1 MLTRKIYSD
10 PTMRLFDDIFND
22 MLSTSSTTARMPK
35 HNVIENDKE
44 FKIELSLAGV
54 KKDDINIDID
64 KDVMIIKAERK
75 EVKDV
80 QYNRK
85 QTYFGQYERMF
96 VLPDGVDKE
105 NISASLVDGM
115 LNVIVPKLAGN
126 TKLGKKKIEI
136 T

>member
-1 MLTRKIYSD
+1 MLPIRIYND

-35 HNVIENDKE
+35 HNVIENDNE
-44 FKIELSLAGV
+44 FKIELSLAGI
-54 KKDDINIDID
+54 KKEDIDID
-64 KDVMIIKAERK
+64 INKDVMIIKAERK
-75 EVKDV
+75 EVTDV
-80 QYNRK
+80 KYNRK

-115 LNVIVPKLAGN
+115 LNVIVPKLACD
-126 TKLGKKKIEI
+126 TKLSKKKIEI

>member
-1 MLTRKIYSD
+1 MLTRRIYSD

-22 MLSTSSTTARMPK
+22 MLSTSSTIARMPK

-54 KKDDINIDID
+54 KKDDISIDID
-64 KDVMIIKAERK
+64 KDVMTIKAERK

-80 QYNRK
+80 TYNRK

-105 NISASLVDGM
+105 NISALLVDGM
-115 LNVIVPKLAGN
+115 LNVTVPKLAGD
-126 TKLGKKKIEI
+126 TKLSKKKIEI

>member
-1 MLTRKIYSD
+1 MLARRFYSD

-22 MLSTSSTTARMPK
+22 MLSSSTTARMPK

-44 FKIELSLAGV
+44 FLIEMSLAGV
-54 KKDDINIDID
+54 KKEDISIDID
-64 KDVMIIKAERK
+64 KDVMTIKAERK
-75 EVKDV
+75 EVKDA

-96 VLPDGVDKE
+96 VLPDGIDKE
-105 NISASLVDGM
+105 HISASLVDGM
-115 LNVIVPKLAGN
+115 LNVIVPKLAGD
-126 TKLGKKKIEI
+126 TKLSKLKIEI